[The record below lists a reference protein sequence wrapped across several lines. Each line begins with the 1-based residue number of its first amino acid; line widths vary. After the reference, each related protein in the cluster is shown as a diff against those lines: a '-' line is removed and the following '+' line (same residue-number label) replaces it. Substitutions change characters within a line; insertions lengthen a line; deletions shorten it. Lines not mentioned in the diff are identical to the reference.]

1 MNFAPKSPPSE
12 PVAAGSAIAD
22 AKDHT
27 FSDLR
32 RNSWRMIS
40 GQGLA
45 IAFQAIYFVFIGR
58 TLGSKE
64 YGAFVGVASL
74 VSVLGQFSALGMEM
88 ILIRDLSRDPKKF
101 AKCWGLALEL
111 SVIGFLVVTGVSLIV
126 GHFVLSPEVRP
137 LIPLIAIS
145 DVLFA
150 KIALLASRTSQAL
163 GDFRLSAGL
172 MALTNG
178 ARAIVAGGLFV
189 VFLTAKTHPTAYDWT
204 QVYWISSL
212 LVAVVGFAKV
222 SARYGLPKWSGISG
236 KTLSEGFGFSLA
248 SSSVS
253 IYNDIDKTFLIGY
266 GQEKAA
272 GIYSAAYRIVDV
284 ASTPVY
290 GIHAAAFPQFFREGD
305 KSVRHARDF
314 SLHLLRKTVPYSVV
328 AALLMFACAPLLPY
342 VFGSSFA
349 QSTSALRWLCL
360 LPLIRC
366 FHYAAGTTITSSAS
380 QWYRTT
386 QQLAVAAFN
395 VALNAVLI
403 PRFSWQG
410 AALASLLTDGALAA
424 MNWAC
429 VSWLIMREEKT
440 AKAVVSSVV

>member
-1 MNFAPKSPPSE
+1 MNLGPTSHP
-12 PVAAGSAIAD
+12 
-22 AKDHT
+22 AKVDT
-27 FSDLR
+27 PLDLR

-45 IAFQAIYFVFIGR
+45 TAFQAVYFVFIGR
-58 TLGSKE
+58 ALGSKE

-74 VSVLGQFSALGMEM
+74 VSVLGQFSCLGMEL
-88 ILIRDLSRDPKKF
+88 ILIRDVSRDHKRFSKS
-101 AKCWGLALEL
+101 WGQALEL
-111 SVIGFLVVTGVSLIV
+111 SVAGFLVVTGIALVV
-126 GHFVLSPEVRP
+126 GHFVLSPEVRT

-150 KIALLASRTSQAL
+150 KIALLSSKAFQAF

-178 ARAIVAGGLFV
+178 ARAVVAGALLL
-189 VFLTAKTHPTAYDWT
+189 VFFATKTHPTAYNWT

-212 LVAVVGFAKV
+212 VVAAVGFAKV
-222 SARYGLPKWSGISG
+222 TSKYGLPAWSAISA
-236 KTLSEGFGFSLA
+236 KTVSEGFSFSVSG
-248 SSSVS
+248 SSIS
-253 IYNDIDKTFLIGY
+253 IYNDIDKTFLTSL

-284 ASTPVY
+284 ASTPIY
-290 GIHAAAFPQFFREGD
+290 GIYAAAFPQFFREGA

-314 SLHLLRKTVPYSVV
+314 SLKLLGKTVPYSVV

-349 QSTSALRWLCL
+349 SSTSALRWLCL

-366 FHYAAGTTITSSAS
+366 FHYAAGTTITGSVS
-380 QWYRTT
+380 QWFRTV
-386 QQLAVAAFN
+386 QQLAVAALN
-395 VALNAVLI
+395 VALNAFLI
-403 PRFSWQG
+403 PKFSWQG
-410 AALASLLTDGALAA
+410 AAMASLLTDGTLAV
-424 MNWAC
+424 MNWVC
-429 VSWLIMREEKT
+429 VAWLIMRQERPAGKSV
-440 AKAVVSSVV
+440 ASSFV